1 MGSLQAPSPV
11 AIAFACVVALGVT
24 RLLRMGRREPDLP
37 PGPPTRPV
45 VGNLLDIPLS
55 KPHLA
60 FTELKAYGDICSLKI
75 GYGTVVIL
83 NSIEAVH
90 HVLVTCNAA
99 TASRPDLYVLNY
111 ITGGYFLPFM
121 KNDLNWRVM
130 RKAVLETMNSKV
142 VDQHKP
148 VQAVES
154 AQLMNDLLVDPKN
167 HFDHCRR
174 YASSVV
180 CAIVFGRRMPRAN
193 SYAAVTLHENSQV
206 LDDLVKPG
214 STPPVDLIPILH
226 YVPERWAKW
235 KTLIRTQK
243 ERHRVFYD
251 WLLSTVET
259 RIAEGRGNGCL
270 IETLL
275 SKREQLGITR
285 EMIMYLGESL
295 LEPGEDSTK
304 NYMHNFLRIMVNHK
318 AEQEKAQEEIDR
330 VVGRDRMP
338 SADDIANLPYV
349 QAIVREVIRFRPFA
363 PLGLPHKATEDVA
376 YRGYRIPSNAVLLL
390 NVWCIFHDET
400 LFDQPEIFRPQRFL
414 ESPTGIKEGLEA
426 KAYPLLN
433 DIVFG
438 AGRRVCPAM
447 HLARNSLV

>member
-1 MGSLQAPSPV
+1 MGPPQAPSPIT
-11 AIAFACVVALGVT
+11 IAFACAVAVGVI

-55 KPHLA
+55 KPHLT
-60 FTELKAYGDICSLKI
+60 FTALKTYGDICSLKI

-121 KNDLNWRVM
+121 KNDLNWRIM
-130 RKAVLETMNSKV
+130 RKAVLETMNIKV

-148 VQAVES
+148 VQAFES
-154 AQLMNDLLVDPKN
+154 AQLMYDLLVDPK
-167 HFDHCRR
+167 REGIE
-174 YASSVV
+174 S
-180 CAIVFGRRMPRAN
+180 PRFHPRTISITAG
-193 SYAAVTLHENSQV
+193 VTLLVSQV

-243 ERHRVFYD
+243 EHHRVFYN

-259 RIAEGRGNGCL
+259 RMEEGRGNGCL

-275 SKREQLGITR
+275 SKREELGITR

-304 NYMHNFLRIMVNHK
+304 NYMHNFVRVMVNHPE
-318 AEQEKAQEEIDR
+318 EQKKAQEEIDR

-338 SADDIANLPYV
+338 TADDIPHLPYV
-349 QAIVREVIRFRPFA
+349 QAIVREVCR
-363 PLGLPHKATEDVA
+363 T
-376 YRGYRIPSNAVLLL
+376 
-390 NVWCIFHDET
+390 
-400 LFDQPEIFRPQRFL
+400 RPQKMLRYV
-414 ESPTGIKEGLEA
+414 PRG
-426 KAYPLLN
+426 P
-433 DIVFG
+433 G
-438 AGRRVCPAM
+438 A
-447 HLARNSLV
+447 NKKDTLV